1 MVVSELEAR
10 ISAGVALEVSKG
22 SLTKGDE
29 CFFRSCFGKQI
40 VVLYIGISFYNR
52 E

>member
-29 CFFRSCFGKQI
+29 CFLDLASENKSLCYI
-40 VVLYIGISFYNR
+40 LVLVFIINI
-52 E
+52 